1 MPEEP
6 SAKKRGQAGGSRD
19 QTAFRETF
27 LYPMPPADERVFR
40 RFGETIGGYGLE
52 ITRYPPHREIPYNR
66 ATLTAVLGDLE
77 YLEDFLESDIDPP
90 DAVSSGWEERL
101 ALEAETLKQRLQELS
116 AGLRIALRKKPRK
129 TGNLHD
135 ESD

>member
-1 MPEEP
+1 MPEE
-6 SAKKRGQAGGSRD
+6 SSERKRRQASGGRE

-27 LYPMPPADERVFR
+27 LYVMPLADEKSFR

-52 ITRYPPHREIPYNR
+52 MTRYPPHREIPHNR

-116 AGLRIALRKKPRK
+116 AGLRMALRKKPRK